1 MYLKANA
8 KINLFLDVLGRR
20 PDGYH
25 DIVTVMHTI
34 GLYDTIY
41 IKSVPRIIDVNMMNM
56 PKELNLAYKAAN
68 LLKGERADLGARI
81 RIKKHIPIGSG
92 MGGGSSDAARVLVG
106 LNRLWH
112 LNKTE
117 DELLRIAA
125 MVGSDVPFFIRG
137 GMALAE
143 GRGEILTPLMPVSL
157 NLLIIKPKASV
168 STKRIYSI
176 LDDMKYR
183 HGDIK
188 GFLDS
193 YCSGEIN
200 DMVRFMDN
208 VMETAAF
215 EVLPSLKNIKKDL
228 ADNGAVKAMMTGSGS
243 AVFGI
248 FHDWGVLI
256 SAYEALKDKYP
267 FVYYTKTV

>member
-8 KINLFLDVLGRR
+8 KINLFLDVIGRR

-34 GLYDTIY
+34 GLHDTIY
-41 IKSVPRIIDVNMMNM
+41 IRPASRIIDVNMMNM
-56 PKELNLAYKAAN
+56 PKELNLAYKAAY
-68 LLKGERADLGARI
+68 LLRGDRTDLGARI

-117 DELLRIAA
+117 DELLQIAA
-125 MVGSDVPFFIRG
+125 TVGSDVPFFIRG
-137 GMALAE
+137 GMAMAE
-143 GRGEILTPLMPVSL
+143 GRGEILTPLTPVSL
-157 NLLIIKPKASV
+157 NLLVIKPRASV

-176 LDDMKYR
+176 LDDLQYR
-183 HGDIK
+183 HGDVK
-188 GFLDS
+188 GFLNS
-193 YCSGEIN
+193 IRSGEIK

-208 VMETAAF
+208 VLETAAF
-215 EVLPSLKNIKKDL
+215 KVLPSLKNIKKDL
-228 ADNGAVKAMMTGSGS
+228 TDNGAVKAMMTGSGS

-248 FHDWGVLI
+248 FLDRSVLT